1 MGLEEL
7 THKIIGCAYTVFNK
21 LGFGFLESVYQKA
34 MLIEL
39 GKSDLNVEAEKPLKV
54 YYGDKIVGDF
64 YVDLYINEAVIVE
77 LKSVQSLNKEHEVQ
91 LVNYLNGLKKEIGLL
106 INFGPSGVEVKRK
119 YRKITGQDQQDIT
132 G

>member
-1 MGLEEL
+1 MKLEEL
-7 THKIIGCAYTVFNK
+7 THKIIGAAYKVFNQ

-34 MLIEL
+34 IVIEL

-54 YYGDKIVGDF
+54 YYCDKIVGDF
-64 YVDLYINEAVIVE
+64 YVDLYINKAVVVE

-91 LVNYLNGLKKEIGLL
+91 LVNYLNALEKEIGLL

-119 YRKITGQDQQDIT
+119 YRKITGQD
-132 G
+132 